1 MTPEFATDAQ
11 RAVWAAL
18 QRINAAWLRG
28 ELDGLADALHERM
41 VIEPPGF
48 QQRIQGAAACA
59 EGYREFA
66 RSASVQSYE
75 EADVRVEV
83 FGAAAVVSY
92 RYDLTYVMDGESFQ
106 DTGHDLYVF
115 QQEDGRWQAVW
126 RTLIPLLPESGPA
139 RR

>member
-1 MTPEFATDAQ
+1 MTPDLATESQ
-11 RAVWAAL
+11 REVWAAL
-18 QRINAAWLRG
+18 QRINGAWLRG
-28 ELDGLADALHERM
+28 EVEALEQVLHPRM

-75 EADVRVEV
+75 EADARVEV
-83 FGAAAVVSY
+83 FGATAVVSY
-92 RYDLTYVMDGESFQ
+92 RYDLTYVMDGASYQ

-115 QQEDGRWQAVW
+115 VHEDGRWQAVW
-126 RTLIPLLPESGPA
+126 RTLIPLLPEAGTPG
-139 RR
+139 R

>member
-1 MTPEFATDAQ
+1 MLAERADFVVGVDTHGQRHSFALIHARTG
-11 RAVWAAL
+11 AL
-18 QRINAAWLRG
+18 VREW
-28 ELDGLADALHERM
+28 EL
-41 VIEPPGF
+41 P
-48 QQRIQGAAACA
+48 ACA

-115 QQEDGRWQAVW
+115 QQENGRWQAVW
-126 RTLIPLLPESGPA
+126 RTLVPLLSEAATAP
-139 RR
+139 R